1 MLDKQTVID
10 SVNVRDS
17 GHLEVREAIRILEDG
32 NVISTTFHRYVVE
45 PGAAV
50 PEAVE
55 TYLRS
60 KLLPESLE

>member
-32 NVISTTFHRYVVE
+32 VVISTSFHRYVVE
-45 PGAAV
+45 PGAVV